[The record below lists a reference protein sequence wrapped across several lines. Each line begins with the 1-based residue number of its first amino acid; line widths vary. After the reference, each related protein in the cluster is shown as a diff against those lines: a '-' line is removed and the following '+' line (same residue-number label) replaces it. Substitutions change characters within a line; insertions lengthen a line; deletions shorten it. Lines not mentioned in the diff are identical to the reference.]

1 MTGKV
6 ANCRFST
13 QITIIRPL
21 IIYIRWKMI
30 SVEQRSQTDFRKYL
44 SKYLELSLFL
54 LIFADRM

>member
-6 ANCRFST
+6 ANCRFSA

-30 SVEQRSQTDFRKYL
+30 SVEQRSQTDFRKFL